1 MTLESPIII
10 RALTSASLAGLLL
23 SAGLG
28 LRWDD
33 VFYALR
39 RARLAWILPV
49 NFILV
54 PAAAFASIR
63 LFLLPLD
70 IAAGI
75 ILLAASPFAPVLPTF
90 ARLAKGNL
98 ALASALT
105 GIFPLLSAFITPVIC
120 LVALRPI
127 LGLLPWKFD
136 VVSTLFVLAATI
148 TLPLA
153 LGVTCRHYLPALSER
168 LLKPI
173 QVLAEAV
180 GAIALIYVTVTEL
193 DAILVTGWKALMVMA
208 LLSEISFFA
217 GYLVGGPAPAAR
229 VVVALGTAN
238 RNIALALLIA
248 VARFPGTPIVA
259 AVVANGLLLI
269 GLGLVHVGLCRWI
282 FTATALRSKHV
293 TLVARGDESP
303 P

>member
-1 MTLESPIII
+1 MIESPIII
-10 RALTSASLAGLLL
+10 RALTSASLAGLLF

-39 RARLAWILPV
+39 RARLAWILPI
-49 NFILV
+49 NFVLV
-54 PAAAFASIR
+54 PVAAFALIR
-63 LFLLPLD
+63 LFQLPLD

-75 ILLAASPFAPVLPTF
+75 VLLAASPFAPVIPTF

-98 ALASALT
+98 ALASGLT

-120 LVALRPI
+120 LVVLRPI
-127 LGLLPWKFD
+127 LGHLQWEFD
-136 VVSTLFVLAATI
+136 VGSTFLVLAATI

-153 LGVTCRHYLPALSER
+153 LGVTCRHFLPGLSDR

-173 QVLAEAV
+173 QVLAEAI

-193 DAILVTGWKALMVMA
+193 DAILVTGGKALLAMA
-208 LLSEISFFA
+208 ILSEFSFFA
-217 GYLVGGPAPAAR
+217 GYVAGGPTRAAR
-229 VVVALGTAN
+229 VVVGIGTAN

-269 GLGLVHVGLCRWI
+269 GLGLVHVGLCRW
-282 FTATALRSKHV
+282 FLAATAARS
-293 TLVARGDESP
+293 SP
-303 P
+303 AAA